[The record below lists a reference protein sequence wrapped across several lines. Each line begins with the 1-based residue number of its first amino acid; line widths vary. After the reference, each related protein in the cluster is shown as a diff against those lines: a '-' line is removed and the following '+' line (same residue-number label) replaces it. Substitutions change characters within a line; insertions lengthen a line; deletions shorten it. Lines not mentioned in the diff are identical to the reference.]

1 MINQEQIIKV
11 IAEALGVNEKNININ
26 SKSIEIPEWDSL
38 GHLSIL
44 SAISQNFEGKYKE
57 SQELA
62 STTSIKEIVDCLNK

>member
-11 IAEALGVNEKNININ
+11 IAEALGVNEKNINIS

-62 STTSIKEIVDCLNK
+62 SATSIKEIVDCLNK

>member
-11 IAEALGVNEKNININ
+11 IADALGVSDKKINLN
-26 SKSIEIPEWDSL
+26 SKSSEIPEWDSL

-44 SAISQNFEGKYKE
+44 NALSQNFEGKYKE

-62 STTSIKEIVDCLNK
+62 SATSIKEIIDCLNK

>member
-11 IAEALGVNEKNININ
+11 IADALGVNEKKINID
-26 SKSIEIPEWDSL
+26 SKSREIPEWDSL

-62 STTSIKEIVDCLNK
+62 SATSIKEIVDCLNK

>member
-11 IAEALGVNEKNININ
+11 IADALGVNEKNININ
-26 SKSIEIPEWDSL
+26 SKSSEIPEWDSL

-44 SAISQNFEGKYKE
+44 SALAQNFEGKYKE

-62 STTSIKEIVDCLNK
+62 SATSIKEIVDCLNK